1 MEQASQKYI
10 ETERELRQK
19 AHRGQFGDII
29 PLFSLICFFFN
40 FVCLFLRKRS
50 FFEHRVTFS
59 LCCFSDVLFLSL
71 AKSFRTNGIG
81 KLKVTLI
88 EGVDLIASD
97 PNGEF
102 YMTLG
107 FPIVEWLSS
116 DFNPPLARLETKNMC
131 QVPHAGKCVRD
142 DKHVKTFPSAG
153 KLTRA

>member
-1 MEQASQKYI
+1 M
-10 ETERELRQK
+10 
-19 AHRGQFGDII
+19 
-29 PLFSLICFFFN
+29 
-40 FVCLFLRKRS
+40 
-50 FFEHRVTFS
+50 
-59 LCCFSDVLFLSL
+59 LFLSL

-116 DFNPPLARLETKNMC
+116 DFNPPLARLETKNMF
-131 QVPHAGKCVRD
+131 QVRD
-142 DKHVKTFPSAG
+142 DKHVKSFPSAG